1 MPVKRIKISGS
12 NSNSPTPS
20 TPPTPS
26 IPPTPPNP
34 PAVDKKIHTAGL
46 GFVLLI
52 LTNYQAEVK
61 QVIQAILKWA
71 T

>member
-1 MPVKRIKISGS
+1 MPVKTAKTSGS
-12 NSNSPTPS
+12 HSP
-20 TPPTPS
+20 
-26 IPPTPPNP
+26 P
-34 PAVDKKIHTAGL
+34 PAPPPAADKKIHTAGL

-61 QVIQAILKWA
+61 QVIQAILKWV

>member
-12 NSNSPTPS
+12 NLNPPSPPS
-20 TPPTPS
+20 PPS
-26 IPPTPPNP
+26 PNP
-34 PAVDKKIHTAGL
+34 SAVDKKIHTAGL

>member
-1 MPVKRIKISGS
+1 MPVKHTKISGS
-12 NSNSPTPS
+12 NSNPPSPPS
-20 TPPTPS
+20 PPS
-26 IPPTPPNP
+26 P
-34 PAVDKKIHTAGL
+34 PAADKKIHTAGL

>member
-1 MPVKRIKISGS
+1 MPVKTAKTSGS
-12 NSNSPTPS
+12 RSP
-20 TPPTPS
+20 PPAP
-26 IPPTPPNP
+26 P

-61 QVIQAILKWA
+61 QVIQAILKWV

>member
-1 MPVKRIKISGS
+1 MPVKHTKISGS
-12 NSNSPTPS
+12 HS
-20 TPPTPS
+20 
-26 IPPTPPNP
+26 NP
-34 PAVDKKIHTAGL
+34 PSPPSPPAADKKIHTAGL

>member
-1 MPVKRIKISGS
+1 MPTKSVK
-12 NSNSPTPS
+12 TPVESS
-20 TPPTPS
+20 TST
-26 IPPTPPNP
+26 
-34 PAVDKKIHTAGL
+34 DKKVHTAGL

-61 QVIQAILKWA
+61 QILQVIIKWI

>member
-1 MPVKRIKISGS
+1 MPVKHTKLSGS
-12 NSNSPTPS
+12 HSN
-20 TPPTPS
+20 
-26 IPPTPPNP
+26 PPTPPSP
-34 PAVDKKIHTAGL
+34 PAADKKIHTAGL

>member
-1 MPVKRIKISGS
+1 MPGKHINQHVHK
-12 NSNSPTPS
+12 SPTP
-20 TPPTPS
+20 PPP
-26 IPPTPPNP
+26 P
-34 PAVDKKIHTAGL
+34 PADKKIHTAGL

-61 QVIQAILKWA
+61 QILQVIVKWI

>member
-1 MPVKRIKISGS
+1 MPVKHTKISGS
-12 NSNSPTPS
+12 HS
-20 TPPTPS
+20 
-26 IPPTPPNP
+26 NP
-34 PAVDKKIHTAGL
+34 PSPPSPPSPPAADKKIHTAGL

-61 QVIQAILKWA
+61 QLIQAILKWA